1 MHSQRNVIAVLLVVI
16 ALLVGALLLTVLWA
30 QTGPA
35 PQHSAVATMTVTPAE
50 PSPTPSPAP
59 PTPTPGPT
67 PTPSAYCAKEDVD
80 RYFDMFDPI
89 RIDNMELT
97 ARYLRRAD
105 ATLVADFNRIIARMK
120 AIWTPPCC
128 VAFRDLYIEA
138 VRLQIEATFCKLKGD
153 TRTATSY
160 LSRANDAFEGAA
172 VEMQQIGRQVK

>member
-1 MHSQRNVIAVLLVVI
+1 MQSQRRTTA
-16 ALLVGALLLTVLWA
+16 ALLVTFALVVGALVVAARWPRTVQVSQPIA
-30 QTGPA
+30 A
-35 PQHSAVATMTVTPAE
+35 ATVPAE

-59 PTPTPGPT
+59 PTATPGPT

-80 RYFDMFDPI
+80 RYFDLFDPI

-97 ARYLRRAD
+97 ARYLRRPD

-160 LSRANDAFEGAA
+160 LSRANDTFERAA
-172 VEMQQIGRQVK
+172 VQMRQIERQVQ